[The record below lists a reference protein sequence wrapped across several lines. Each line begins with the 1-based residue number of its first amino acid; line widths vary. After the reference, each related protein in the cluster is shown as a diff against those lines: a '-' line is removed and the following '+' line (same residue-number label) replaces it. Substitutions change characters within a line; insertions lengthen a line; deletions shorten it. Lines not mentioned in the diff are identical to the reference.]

1 MGEGGGGGGGLQD
14 AAELQR
20 EVLEELQP
28 YLQAGGEKS
37 SAEDGSAQTQPGD
50 VSQLTSAAPKTAG
63 KSGEGLFVRQTPHG
77 VAALARRFRDSE
89 KLCCRY
95 RRRQHQ
101 WQPADCE
108 KPAFH
113 LPLICSAE

>member
-1 MGEGGGGGGGLQD
+1 MGGGGGGGLQD

-63 KSGEGLFVRQTPHG
+63 KSGEGLFVTQTPHG
-77 VAALARRFRDSE
+77 IAALARRFRDSAP
-89 KLCCRY
+89 
-95 RRRQHQ
+95 RRSFA
-101 WQPADCE
+101 ADTDAGSINRNQQTV
-108 KPAFH
+108 KTS
-113 LPLICSAE
+113 LPSTFDLFC